1 MIKGSCKYGVR
12 QKGLVHRVNSMWKI
26 VLSQV
31 VVLACLPDV
40 AHQDSK
46 LPDFTLRC
54 IQPFFMLIRILL
66 MNQ

>member
-12 QKGLVHRVNSMWKI
+12 QKGLKHRGKRLWKI
-26 VLSQV
+26 VPLQV

-46 LPDFTLRC
+46 LPDSPLRC
-54 IQPFFMLIRILL
+54 TPTVFMPIQILL
-66 MNQ
+66 MN

>member
-12 QKGLVHRVNSMWKI
+12 QKGLKHRGKSMWKI
-26 VLSQV
+26 VLFQV

-46 LPDFTLRC
+46 LPDFALRRT
-54 IQPFFMLIRILL
+54 PTVFKLIRILL
-66 MNQ
+66 MN